1 MGVVYSESTLRK
13 LKILFTIPNFDTA
26 GSGKALL
33 NIATRLNKEKFTAEI
48 LSKHDKGE
56 FFKKV
61 FESGIKVHVFDYESP
76 VRPILKGLLRAW
88 KISRRLKR
96 IKPDIIHS
104 FHYSADY
111 SEPLAAKMAGIKWV
125 YTKKNMNWGGSS
137 KNAWWL
143 RTTLADHILLQNT
156 DMYGFFTKFTKSKF
170 SLVPRGVNT
179 SEFLIEK
186 NANKNLYKTTLGLK
200 LGLNYIICV
209 ANLVPVKGVEILIEA
224 FIEIKQADW
233 GLLILGDDNSVY
245 GKQLKSVA
253 NNSDLRDSIVFTG
266 KVPNVKEYLSS
277 SEIFILPTKNE
288 GRREGSPVSML
299 EAMSMGLYVLGSN
312 IPGIKDQLS
321 DFPHL
326 LFEAGNI
333 EELKLKLVHVIALD
347 SVERRNAGIN
357 LAEHVSSRYKIEQEV
372 KRHEKVYSQILN
384 N

>member
-48 LSKHDKGE
+48 LCKHDKGE

-61 FESGIKVHVFDYESP
+61 LESGIKVNVFDYESP

-137 KNAWWL
+137 KNSWWL
-143 RTTLADHILLQNT
+143 RTKLADHIIVQNT
-156 DMYGFFTKFTKSKF
+156 DMFGFFIKFPKNKF
-170 SLVPRGVNT
+170 SIVPRGVNI
-179 SEFLIEK
+179 SEFSVPS
-186 NANKNLYKTTLGLK
+186 NVNKDILKTDLGVNV
-200 LGLNYIICV
+200 GLDYIICV
-209 ANLVPVKGVEILIEA
+209 ANLVPVKGVEVLIDA
-224 FIEIKQADW
+224 FIRINQPEW
-233 GLLILGDDNSVY
+233 GLLIVGDDNSDY
-245 GKQLKSVA
+245 GKQLRSRV
-253 NNSDLRDSIVFTG
+253 NRSDLRDVIFFTG
-266 KVPNVKEYLSS
+266 KVQNVKDYLSA
-277 SEIFILPTKNE
+277 SEIFVLPTKNE

-321 DFPHL
+321 DFRNL

-333 EELKLKLVHVIALD
+333 EELKQKLVHAIGLGSFERHKVGLD
-347 SVERRNAGIN
+347 LTQHVSFKYSIEHEVER
-357 LAEHVSSRYKIEQEV
+357 
-372 KRHEKVYSQILN
+372 HENVYSRVIK
-384 N
+384 